1 MACWEDIR
9 PEALSHRRHER
20 ARAIG
25 VMRRTSQLM
34 REGRLPVDKISC
46 SAGVSLT
53 ILYRHLA
60 PDG

>member
-1 MACWEDIR
+1 
-9 PEALSHRRHER
+9 
-20 ARAIG
+20 
-25 VMRRTSQLM
+25 M

-53 ILYRHLA
+53 TLYRHLA